1 MFKYLEKILGKPIKY
16 YETLMAS
23 KSEKAVITKIEI
35 NKVLE
40 ELEAYVLP
48 AKAYNLDLKE
58 NSYSLLKQLV
68 QTPKNKKGELIAFK
82 GSFIFGDQTLLLFI
96 NEENALKDTSNYS
109 LLVQK
114 TDERS
119 FEENK
124 DITVNEGVSFDSL
137 PIWEEVIHRFLKVH
151 KLIVS
156 LNPKHPW
163 TLYKEVKSTFEKP
176 QKQIYIGGY
185 PQWRI
190 NNIDFRK
197 IKNLEFL
204 MEYQLTD
211 KEFSIFFF
219 RDGNTQEIVTVEQK
233 E

>member
-23 KSEKAVITKIEI
+23 KSEKAVITKTEM

-40 ELEAYVLP
+40 ELQAFVLP

-58 NSYSLLKQLV
+58 NSYSPLKQLV
-68 QTPKNKKGELIAFK
+68 QTPKNKKGEPIAFK

-96 NEENALKDTSNYS
+96 NEEHALKDTSNYS

-114 TDERS
+114 TEERS

-124 DITVNEGVSFDSL
+124 YITVNEGVSFDSL

-219 RDGNTQEIVTVEQK
+219 QDSNTQEIVTVAQK